1 MFQASVCSLLGISY
15 PIVQAGMA
23 RGYTSAALVGAV
35 SAAGGLGVLGCLDRS
50 AGETISEIERIR
62 ELTDRPFAL
71 NFVLHRLDEE
81 AFAAALVQ
89 RVPVIMSFRGDPGR
103 VVERI
108 HAAGALSMHQVT
120 TVAEAREALAAGVD
134 VLVAQGVEAGGH
146 MGPNSLWSLLPAI
159 VDAAGPIPV
168 LAAGGIV
175 DGRGLAAAL
184 CLGAQGVVIGTRFLA
199 TPESPA
205 RPTHKEAILRAS
217 WGDTTASEMF
227 DILWGSDWPGV
238 QARAI
243 RNRLTERWV
252 GREDALRTARDEA
265 LATLH
270 QAETENDP
278 EEMVLLAGVGAA
290 RINKIVP
297 AGDLVR
303 AIAAEA
309 SAVLGDL
316 AGERS

>member
-1 MFQASVCSLLGISY
+1 
-15 PIVQAGMA
+15 MA

-50 AGETISEIERIR
+50 AAETVSEIERIR

-71 NFVLHRLDEE
+71 NFVLHQLDEE
-81 AFAAALVQ
+81 PFAEGLAQ
-89 RVPVIMSFRGDPGR
+89 RVPIIMSFRGDPGR

-120 TVAEAREALAAGVD
+120 TVAEARDALAAGVD

-146 MGPNSLWSLLPAI
+146 MGPNPLWSLLPAI
-159 VDAAGPIPV
+159 VDMAGPAPV

-205 RPTHKEAILRAS
+205 RPIHKEAILRAG
-217 WGDTTASEMF
+217 WDDTAASEMF
-227 DILWGSDWPGV
+227 DILWGADWPGV
-238 QARAI
+238 RARAI
-243 RNRLTERWV
+243 RNRLTERWM
-252 GREDALRTARDEA
+252 GREDALRAGRDEA
-265 LATLH
+265 LTMLH
-270 QAETENDP
+270 QGEAADDP
-278 EEMVLLAGVGAA
+278 DEIVLLAGVGAA
-290 RINKIVP
+290 RISKIVP

-309 SAVLGDL
+309 LAVLRDL
-316 AGERS
+316 AGEPS

>member
-1 MFQASVCSLLGISY
+1 
-15 PIVQAGMA
+15 
-23 RGYTSAALVGAV
+23 
-35 SAAGGLGVLGCLDRS
+35 
-50 AGETISEIERIR
+50 
-62 ELTDRPFAL
+62 
-71 NFVLHRLDEE
+71 
-81 AFAAALVQ
+81 
-89 RVPVIMSFRGDPGR
+89 
-103 VVERI
+103 
-108 HAAGALSMHQVT
+108 
-120 TVAEAREALAAGVD
+120 
-134 VLVAQGVEAGGH
+134 
-146 MGPNSLWSLLPAI
+146 
-159 VDAAGPIPV
+159 
-168 LAAGGIV
+168 
-175 DGRGLAAAL
+175 L

-205 RPTHKEAILRAS
+205 RPIHKEAILRAS

-238 QARAI
+238 RARAI

-252 GREDALRTARDEA
+252 EREDILRTARDEA

-270 QAETENDP
+270 RAEAENDP

-290 RINKIVP
+290 RISRIVP

-316 AGERS
+316 AGEPA

>member
-1 MFQASVCSLLGISY
+1 MLPTPICSLLGIAY

-23 RGYTSAALVGAV
+23 RGYTSAALAAAV
-35 SAAGGLGVLGCLDRS
+35 SEAGGLGVLGCLDRS
-50 AGETISEIERIR
+50 AAETISEIERIR
-62 ELTDRPFAL
+62 ELTGRPFAV

-81 AFAAALVQ
+81 VFAAALRR
-89 RVPVIMSFRGDPGR
+89 RVPIIMSFRGDPDQ

-120 TVAEAREALAAGVD
+120 TAAEVRQALAAGVD

-146 MGPNSLWSLLPAI
+146 MGPNPLWSLLPAI
-159 VDAAGPIPV
+159 VDLAGATPV

-205 RPTHKEAILRAS
+205 RPSHKEAIVRAGS
-217 WGDTTASEMF
+217 DDTTASEMF
-227 DILWGSDWPGV
+227 DILWGANWPGV

-243 RNRLTERWV
+243 RNRLTERWA
-252 GREDALRTARDEA
+252 GREDALRAVRDEA

-270 QAETENDP
+270 QAEAADDS

-290 RINKIVP
+290 RINEIVP

-309 SAVLGDL
+309 SDVLRNL
-316 AGERS
+316 VGERD